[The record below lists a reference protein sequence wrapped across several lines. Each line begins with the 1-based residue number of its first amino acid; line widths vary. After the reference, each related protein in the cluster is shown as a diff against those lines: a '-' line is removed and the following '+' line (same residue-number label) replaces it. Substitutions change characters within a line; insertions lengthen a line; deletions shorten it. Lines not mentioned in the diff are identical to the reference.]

1 MPKPIV
7 AVVGRPN
14 VGKSTLFNRL
24 TGRRIAIVEDIP
36 GITRDRLYADGEWN
50 GRAYTLIDTG
60 GIGMDEGDPL
70 VAQIRVQAEVAME
83 EADVILFVADA
94 EQGVTAV
101 DQDLA
106 DLLRRGET
114 PVLTVVNKADNAAKE
129 RDAAEFYALGLGEVY
144 SVSALSGRG
153 VADLLDDIVD
163 LFPPDTGEAEED
175 DETVRIALIGRPNV
189 GKSSLL
195 NAILGE
201 ERAIVSP
208 VAGTT
213 RDAIDT
219 PFEWEGGKESA
230 TQRLLLIDTA
240 GIRRSGKIQGTVEYY
255 SVLRAQRAIERCDV
269 ALTVIDAAE
278 GLRDGDK
285 RVAGMAHE
293 AGRASVLVVNKWDV
307 GKQTTMEAHPSKSP
321 LPIFTQML
329 RDEMPFVGYAP
340 VAFCSAL
347 RRTGIG
353 AVVETA
359 LSAAESHAMRIPTGE
374 LNRVIRDAVDAHP
387 LNEKGRTFKVRYAT
401 MASVKPPT
409 IVLFVND
416 PEMLHFSYQRYLENQ
431 IRKAYAFEGTP
442 IRLFARK
449 ADEKKDQD
457 AA

>member
-50 GRAYTLIDTG
+50 GRTYTLIDTG
-60 GIGMDEGDPL
+60 GIGMDEEDPL

-83 EADVILFVADA
+83 EADVILFVVDG
-94 EQGVTAV
+94 EQGITSV

-106 DLLRRGET
+106 NLLRRGET
-114 PVLTVVNKADNAAKE
+114 PTLLVVNKADNAARE
-129 RDAAEFYALGLGEVY
+129 REAAEFYALGMGELY
-144 SVSALSGRG
+144 SVSSLSGRNVG
-153 VADLLDDIVD
+153 DLLDVVVSH
-163 LFPPDTGEAEED
+163 FPPDTGEEEPD
-175 DETVRIALIGRPNV
+175 DDTVKLALIGRPNV
-189 GKSSLL
+189 GKSSML
-195 NAILGE
+195 NAMLGE

-219 PFEWEGGKESA
+219 SLEWEGHK
-230 TQRLLLIDTA
+230 LLLIDTA

-269 ALTVIDAAE
+269 ALTVIDAEE

-285 RVAGMAHE
+285 RVAGMADE
-293 AGRASVLVVNKWDV
+293 AGKSSVLVVNKWDV
-307 GKQTTMEAHPSKSP
+307 GRHKTMAANPNKNP
-321 LPIFTQML
+321 LAVFTQEL
-329 RDEMPFVGYAP
+329 RDEMPFVSYAP
-340 VAFCSAL
+340 IAYCSAL

-353 AVVETA
+353 ALVETA
-359 LSAAESHAMRIPTGE
+359 LSAAENHAMRIPTGE
-374 LNRVIRDAVDAHP
+374 LNRIVRDAVDYRP
-387 LNEKGRTFKVRYAT
+387 LNDKGRTFKIRYAT
-401 MASVKPPT
+401 MPAVKPPT
-409 IVLFVND
+409 IILFVND
-416 PEMLHFSYQRYLENQ
+416 PEMMHFSYKRYLENQ

-442 IRLFARK
+442 IRLIARK
-449 ADEKKDQD
+449 AEDKRDND
-457 AA
+457 